1 MKLTKLQNKKFT
13 AAKELYQKIID
24 IAVENNYTILYDDLV
39 ILPSYIKIDE
49 DSIRIEFRDT
59 TYEMFYANPDYDHG
73 LEKSIAE
80 FAAETRRVI
89 KLIKY
94 IEY

>member
-1 MKLTKLQNKKFT
+1 MKLTKLQQKKFD
-13 AAKELYQKIID
+13 AAKTLYQNLTFKAI
-24 IAVENNYTILYDDLV
+24 ENNYTIIYDDIV
-39 ILPSYIKIDE
+39 ILPSYIKIDD
-49 DSIRIEFRDT
+49 DSIRIEFSDT

-80 FAAETRRVI
+80 FAADTRRMI
-89 KLIKY
+89 KLVKY